1 MFASFAKNA
10 EPSGAQLDHTSTM
23 TTPALRATW
32 TLAVAAL
39 AVCSVPNGE
48 ALAQGG
54 GPRAMSS
61 VSHDD
66 VQAYLTAKGMGM
78 ARAAERDG
86 VPGPF
91 HALTMAHELG
101 LSAQQLITTQ
111 DVFNRMEA
119 QSSRIG
125 RQIIEQERRLD
136 QLLND
141 PRSAA
146 RSREQAL
153 QRVGQL
159 HRELRQV
166 HQQAHEAQRGILTT
180 EQLARYRSLRAQAA
194 AVAARPPMVMHA
206 TGDTD
211 R

>member
-1 MFASFAKNA
+1 MIT
-10 EPSGAQLDHTSTM
+10 H
-23 TTPALRATW
+23 ALRATLRLRLMMVAPSAAMPEAQAG
-32 TLAVAAL
+32 TSGAVT
-39 AVCSVPNGE
+39 
-48 ALAQGG
+48 
-54 GPRAMSS
+54 
-61 VSHDD
+61 HDD

-78 ARAAERDG
+78 ARAAEREG

-91 HALTMAHELG
+91 HALAMAHELA
-101 LSAQQLITTQ
+101 LSPQQMTHTRA
-111 DVFNRMEA
+111 VFNRMEA
-119 QSSRIG
+119 QSSQIG

-141 PRSAA
+141 PLSTA

-166 HQQAHEAQRGILTT
+166 HQDAHESQRAILTS

-194 AVAARPPMVMHA
+194 AVAARPTSVLQA
-206 TGDTD
+206 AGDTD